1 MKNPKDYLSL
11 IYEFRTAFGQ
21 NIVKSWAD
29 RDDVACRLQ
38 AKLIAEE
45 AVEYNAAKDRIS
57 ILDGLGDTAYVVF
70 GASAACG
77 ITPQEYSGR
86 YQQRNPNVK
95 VPIFDV
101 TNGLIEA
108 LNNDKK
114 PCYTAHW
121 KFLSQCYWRLE
132 LASMVQGVDLWDLF
146 NEIHSSNMT
155 KFWHDEEI
163 LNVPKDC
170 SFFTND
176 GGKTFIVK
184 NKDGK
189 IVKSPSYRPANLE
202 NF

>member
-1 MKNPKDYLSL
+1 MKTPKDYLSL

-21 NIVKSWAD
+21 SIVKSWAD

-45 AVEYNAAKDRIS
+45 SAEYNAAKDRIS

-77 ITPQEYSGR
+77 ITPQEYGGR

-95 VPIFDV
+95 VPISDV

-108 LNNDKK
+108 LNNSAK

-132 LASMVQGVDLWDLF
+132 LAAMVQGVDLWELF
-146 NEIHSSNMT
+146 SEIHSSNMT
-155 KFWHDEEI
+155 KFWTAGEMVRAPLDYTTM
-163 LNVPKDC
+163 
-170 SFFTND
+170 TND
-176 GGKTFIVK
+176 GKLWIVK

>member
-1 MKNPKDYLSL
+1 MLRASQCGRRSVASAAGLLS
-11 IYEFRTAFGQ
+11 Q
-21 NIVKSWAD
+21 V
-29 RDDVACRLQ
+29 
-38 AKLIAEE
+38 
-45 AVEYNAAKDRIS
+45 
-57 ILDGLGDTAYVVF
+57 GDTAYVVF

-77 ITPQEYSGR
+77 ITPQEYGGR

-95 VPIFDV
+95 VPINDV

-108 LNNDKK
+108 LNNSAK

-121 KFLSQCYWRLE
+121 KFLSQTYWRLE
-132 LASMVQGVDLWDLF
+132 LAAMVQGVDLWDLF

-155 KFWHDEEI
+155 KFWSNDEAFAI
-163 LNVPKDC
+163 AAPNRDYTLT
-170 SFFTND
+170 TND
-176 GGKTFIVK
+176 GGKTYIVK